1 MRKIL
6 IIDDD
11 VTIGDLEQEV
21 LEREGYAV
29 QRAYSG
35 TEALLLLKD
44 SRPDLVLLDL
54 MLPGL
59 PGEEVLPQLQGIP
72 VIVVSARA
80 SVEDKV
86 DLLLGGAADYLTKPF
101 DTKELLARV
110 AVRLRESARSP
121 LAAVYTCGDLTL
133 DTASHAVHAA
143 GQPVQLTR
151 TEYAILKL
159 LMQNP
164 GQVLAKSVLLDRI
177 SADTPD
183 CTESSLKTHVSN
195 LRGKLRAVSGRDD
208 VEAVW
213 GIGFRL
219 AAES

>member
-1 MRKIL
+1 MQTIW

-11 VTIGDLEQEV
+11 AAIGDLEQEL
-21 LEREGYAV
+21 LERAGYAV
-29 QRAYSG
+29 RRAYSG

-59 PGEEVLPQLQGIP
+59 SGEEVLPQLRGIP
-72 VIVVSARA
+72 VIVVSAKA
-80 SVEDKV
+80 AVQDKV

-101 DTKELLARV
+101 DTAELLARV
-110 AVRLRESARSP
+110 AVRLRERAASP
-121 LAAVYTCGDLTL
+121 LGEVYTCGRLSL
-133 DTASHAVHAA
+133 DTASHTVLAA
-143 GQPVQLTR
+143 GEPVLLTR

-164 GQVLAKSVLLDRI
+164 GQVLAKSTLLDRI

-183 CTESSLKTHVSN
+183 CTERSLKQHVSN
-195 LRGKLRAVSGRDD
+195 LRHKLAAKIGEDCI
-208 VEAVW
+208 EAVW

-219 AAES
+219 KA